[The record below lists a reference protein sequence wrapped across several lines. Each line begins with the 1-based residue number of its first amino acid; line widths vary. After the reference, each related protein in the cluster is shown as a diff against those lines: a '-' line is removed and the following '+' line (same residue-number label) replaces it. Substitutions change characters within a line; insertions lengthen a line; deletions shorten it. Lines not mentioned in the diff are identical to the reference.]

1 LKDFKKKYQ
10 ERTEYINEGLAY
22 YLSQRDSHPAVL
34 EAMKYS
40 LLAGGKRLRPVLF
53 LSACELSSDEF
64 NYKSNGLDGF
74 NAVLPMACAL
84 EMIHTY
90 SLIHDDLPAMD
101 NDDYR
106 RGKPTNHKVF
116 GEAMA
121 ILAGDGLL
129 NLAYEIMLEHLPSD
143 QKKLTG
149 YLKAMSVIAKSA
161 GISGMIGGQS
171 ADIQSQN
178 NNHDKSVLEYIHSNK
193 TEALITASLKAG
205 VLVSNEDKR
214 ILEAV
219 SSFGRA
225 LGLAF
230 QITDDILD
238 LMGDMAQL
246 GKSPGSDVKQ
256 GKLTYPAIYGLEK
269 SRKMASMYI
278 KEAVSILQPF
288 GKKAEFLISLAES
301 ILDRNR

>member
-1 LKDFKKKYQ
+1 
-10 ERTEYINEGLAY
+10 
-22 YLSQRDSHPAVL
+22 
-34 EAMKYS
+34 
-40 LLAGGKRLRPVLF
+40 
-53 LSACELSSDEF
+53 
-64 NYKSNGLDGF
+64 
-74 NAVLPMACAL
+74 
-84 EMIHTY
+84 
-90 SLIHDDLPAMD
+90 
-101 NDDYR
+101 
-106 RGKPTNHKVF
+106 
-116 GEAMA
+116 MA

-269 SRKMASMYI
+269 SRKWLVCTLRKQCLSY
-278 KEAVSILQPF
+278 SLS
-288 GKKAEFLISLAES
+288 GKKQNS
-301 ILDRNR
+301 

>member
-1 LKDFKKKYQ
+1 
-10 ERTEYINEGLAY
+10 
-22 YLSQRDSHPAVL
+22 
-34 EAMKYS
+34 
-40 LLAGGKRLRPVLF
+40 
-53 LSACELSSDEF
+53 
-64 NYKSNGLDGF
+64 
-74 NAVLPMACAL
+74 
-84 EMIHTY
+84 MIHTY